1 MRWPLRLPRCLLGSN
16 GLAKRTM
23 PIVTFRRGNQ
33 DDLIANKE
41 EEEDTEIITRIEECR
56 ELGGKNKGKIVE

>member
-1 MRWPLRLPRCLLGSN
+1 MRWPPRLPRCLLGSN

-41 EEEDTEIITRIEECR
+41 EAEDTEIIIRIEECR
-56 ELGGKNKGKIVE
+56 ELGGKNKRKIVE